1 MYKKEVWAARMQLVK
16 DQSPALLKRMTAKEC
31 GEAMEREGLAKA
43 YEKARYSEEEC
54 TGEDIRRA
62 KE

>member
-1 MYKKEVWAARMQLVK
+1 MQLVK